1 MDSKSLRKLQ
11 FLFHIFRV
19 FNDANFCRLRAGG
32 GKANVSGAKK
42 MRTRER
48 TTRAIPAPEANAE
61 LQVNIDVSE
70 TVF

>member
-1 MDSKSLRKLQ
+1 M
-11 FLFHIFRV
+11 I
-19 FNDANFCRLRAGG
+19 NDANFCRLRVGG
-32 GKANVSGAKK
+32 GKANVSGTKK